1 MPRASKYLVGSVES
15 ELMIDFQYRT
25 SGSKTRKQSG
35 IVVITL
41 EPLTAKLRSIR
52 HLEKI
57 VRATAET
64 DLAAAE
70 VGEAEIAG
78 MTCPNSPGVGPPSGD
93 GLKRYL
99 AFVHKLKIACLH
111 GLAIYFCQNTS
122 CAGRFGVVASQ
133 LPSTSQR
140 ATHRAVDDASRS
152 LQIFAVQRSRNQRNL
167 DKMKDGRGASAS
179 FVQPVRTV
187 VNKAVEGSGSSLDLL
202 ADRVQ
207 LSDDRAPLRHSL
219 RTAQPLKASNVTSQ
233 AINNPTTP
241 IVTVHKDDPTRNE
254 AERSEKLCR
263 SKLEQE
269 QRRRGGYPIVDGV
282 QRGTACPRAVSLLLA
297 FWLRVTGLDSTRM
310 PSCGSRDVQ
319 RPPQPLMCSR
329 KMLVQP

>member
-78 MTCPNSPGVGPPSGD
+78 MT
-93 GLKRYL
+93 L

-133 LPSTSQR
+133 LPSLARR
-140 ATHRAVDDASRS
+140 ARTRSVAHLDDASRS

-269 QRRRGGYPIVDGV
+269 QRRRGGYPIVLI
-282 QRGTACPRAVSLLLA
+282 RPECRAVGISPVLSS
-297 FWLRVTGLDSTRM
+297 FK
-310 PSCGSRDVQ
+310 SRDVQ